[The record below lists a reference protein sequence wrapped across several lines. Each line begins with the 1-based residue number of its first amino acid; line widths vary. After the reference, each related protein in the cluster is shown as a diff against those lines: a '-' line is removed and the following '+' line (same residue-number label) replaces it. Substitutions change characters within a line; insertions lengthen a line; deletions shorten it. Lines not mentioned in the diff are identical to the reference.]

1 VDLKI
6 DKQDLAERRVQLTVE
21 VPPDRLE
28 SALHS
33 AARRIGTRT
42 RIPGFRPGKAPYKM
56 IVQKVGED
64 AVFDEALD
72 ELGQEVYR
80 QALGE
85 AEVEPYAPGSLDE
98 VVSREPLTLRY
109 TIPLEPEVELGD
121 YRAIRIPAEAP
132 QVADEAVDHMVEE
145 LRQRHA
151 VMETVQRQAEMTD
164 VVVLDVIG
172 QLASEVEGSTG
183 KLLEEK
189 GVPVLVADATDW
201 PIPGI
206 APQLVGMAAEAEKDV
221 EYVFPEDYIN
231 ESLRGKAARFH
242 LRCVE
247 VKSRALPELNDELA
261 RQLGEFTD
269 LMDLKLKVRKSLL
282 EEATRTGER
291 DYANQAVE
299 ALVAG
304 ATYQYPPVMLE
315 EEQKAMLR
323 ELDRRLQ
330 AQRLSLADYL
340 KIEKKTEDDLKKEL
354 EPQAVERVKRSLGLG
369 KLVELED
376 LHIEDSEVTAEL
388 ERVVAPWDSQSK
400 DVRKAIDN
408 PVGRRS
414 IAMDLLTDKAVHR
427 LVAIAR
433 GEADSPTAPAAQDLH
448 AESTTAGAEPQE

>member
-1 VDLKI
+1 MKI
-6 DKQDLAERRVQLTVE
+6 DKQDLAERLVQLTVE
-21 VPPDRLE
+21 VPADRLE

-56 IVQKVGED
+56 IVQKVGEE

-72 ELGQEVYR
+72 VLGQEVYR
-80 QALGE
+80 QALDE

-109 TIPLEPEVELGD
+109 TIPLEPEVQLSD
-121 YRAIRIPAEAP
+121 YRAIRIPVEEP
-132 QVADEAVDHMVEE
+132 QVTDGAVDQMVEE

-151 VMETVQRQAEMTD
+151 VMETVQRAAAMTD
-164 VVVLDVIG
+164 VVVVDVVG
-172 QLASEVEGSTG
+172 QLSSEDEAASG

-189 GVPVLVADATDW
+189 GVPVLVADTTDW

-206 APQLVGMAAEAEKDV
+206 AGHLIGMVAGEEKNI
-221 EYVFPEDYIN
+221 EYTFPEDYNN
-231 ESLRGKAARFH
+231 ESLRGKAARF
-242 LRCVE
+242 LVRCVE
-247 VKSRALPELNDELA
+247 VKSRTLPELNDELA

-282 EEATRTGER
+282 EEAARTGDR
-291 DYANQAVE
+291 DYANRAVE

-304 ATYQYPPVMLE
+304 ATYQYPPIMVE
-315 EEQKAMLR
+315 QEQKAMLR
-323 ELDRRLQ
+323 DLDRRLQ

-340 KIEKKTEDDLKKEL
+340 KIEKKTEDDVKKEL
-354 EPQAVERVKRSLGLG
+354 EPQAAERVKRSLALG

-376 LHIEDSEVTAEL
+376 LHIEDSEVSAEL
-388 ERVVAPWDSQSK
+388 ERVVAPWDSQAK

-414 IAMDLLTDKAVHR
+414 LAMDLLTDKAVQR

-433 GEADSPTAPAAQDLH
+433 GEAGTPTAPPAQDLQS
-448 AESTTAGAEPQE
+448 ESTTAGAESEE

>member
-1 VDLKI
+1 MKI
-6 DKQDLAERRVQLTVE
+6 DKQDLAERLVQLTVE
-21 VPPDRLE
+21 VPADRLE

-56 IVQKVGED
+56 IVQKVGEE

-72 ELGQEVYR
+72 VLGQEVYR
-80 QALGE
+80 QAIDE

-109 TIPLEPEVELGD
+109 TIPLEPEVQLSD
-121 YRAIRIPAEAP
+121 YRAIRIPVEEP
-132 QVADEAVDHMVEE
+132 QVTDGAVDQMVEE

-151 VMETVQRQAEMTD
+151 LMETVQRAAAMTD
-164 VVVLDVIG
+164 VVVVDVVG
-172 QLASEVEGSTG
+172 QLSSEDEAASG

-189 GVPVLVADATDW
+189 GVPVLVADTTDW

-206 APQLVGMAAEAEKDV
+206 AGHLIGMVAGEEKNI
-221 EYVFPEDYIN
+221 EYTFPEDYNN
-231 ESLRGKAARFH
+231 ESLRGKAARF
-242 LRCVE
+242 LVRCVE
-247 VKSRALPELNDELA
+247 VKSRTLPELNDELA

-282 EEATRTGER
+282 EEAARTGDR
-291 DYANQAVE
+291 DYANRAVE

-304 ATYQYPPVMLE
+304 ATYQYPPIMVE
-315 EEQKAMLR
+315 QEQKAMLR
-323 ELDRRLQ
+323 DLDRRLQ

-340 KIEKKTEDDLKKEL
+340 KIEKKTEDDVKKEL
-354 EPQAVERVKRSLGLG
+354 EPQAAERVKRSLALG

-376 LHIEDSEVTAEL
+376 LHIEDSEVSAEL
-388 ERVVAPWDSQSK
+388 ERVVAPWDSQAK

-414 IAMDLLTDKAVHR
+414 LAMDLLTDKAVQR

-433 GEADSPTAPAAQDLH
+433 GEAGTPTAPPAQDLQS
-448 AESTTAGAEPQE
+448 ESTTAGAESEE

>member
-1 VDLKI
+1 MKI

-21 VPPDRLE
+21 VPADRLE

-56 IVQKVGED
+56 IVQKVGEE

-80 QALGE
+80 QALDE

-98 VVSREPLTLRY
+98 VVSRDPLTLRY
-109 TIPLEPEVELGD
+109 TIPLEPEVQLGD
-121 YRAIRIPAEAP
+121 YHAIRIPVQEP
-132 QVADEAVDHMVEE
+132 QVADEAVDQMVEE

-151 VMETVQRQAEMTD
+151 VMETVQRAADMTD
-164 VVVLDVIG
+164 VVVVDVVG
-172 QLASEVEGSTG
+172 QLTSEDEGASG

-189 GVPVLVADATDW
+189 GVPVLVADTTDW

-206 APQLVGMAAEAEKDV
+206 AGHLLGIVAGEEKQID
-221 EYVFPEDYIN
+221 YTFPEDYTN
-231 ESLRGKAARFH
+231 ESLRGKAARFLVH
-242 LRCVE
+242 AVE
-247 VKSRALPELNDELA
+247 VKSRMLPELNDDLA
-261 RQLGEFTD
+261 RQLGEFSD

-282 EEATRTGER
+282 EEAARTGDR
-291 DYANQAVE
+291 DYANRAVE

-304 ATYQYPPVMLE
+304 ATYQYPPIMVE
-315 EEQKAMLR
+315 QEQKAMLR
-323 ELDRRLQ
+323 DLDRRLQ

-340 KIEKKTEDDLKKEL
+340 KIEKKTEDDVKKEL
-354 EPQAVERVKRSLGLG
+354 EPQAVERVKRSLALG
-369 KLVELED
+369 KLVELEE
-376 LHIEDSEVTAEL
+376 LHIEDSEVSAEL
-388 ERVVAPWDSQSK
+388 ERVVAPWDSQAK

-414 IAMDLLTDKAVHR
+414 IAMDLLTDKAVQR

-433 GEADSPTAPAAQDLH
+433 GEAGTPTAPPAQDLQS
-448 AESTTAGAEPQE
+448 ESTTAGAESQE

>member
-1 VDLKI
+1 MKI
-6 DKQDLAERRVQLTVE
+6 DKQDLAERLVQLTVE
-21 VPPDRLE
+21 VPADRLE

-56 IVQKVGED
+56 IVQKVGEE

-72 ELGQEVYR
+72 VLGQEVYR
-80 QALGE
+80 QAIDE

-109 TIPLEPEVELGD
+109 TIPLEPEVQLSD
-121 YRAIRIPAEAP
+121 YRAIRIPVEEP
-132 QVADEAVDHMVEE
+132 QVTDEAVDQMVEE

-151 VMETVQRQAEMTD
+151 VMETVQRAAAMTD
-164 VVVLDVIG
+164 VVVVDVVG
-172 QLASEVEGSTG
+172 QLSSEDEAASG

-189 GVPVLVADATDW
+189 GVPVLVADTTDW

-206 APQLVGMAAEAEKDV
+206 AGHLIGMVAGEEKNI
-221 EYVFPEDYIN
+221 EYTFPEDYNN
-231 ESLRGKAARFH
+231 ESLRGKAARF
-242 LRCVE
+242 LVRCVE
-247 VKSRALPELNDELA
+247 VKSRTLPELNDELA

-282 EEATRTGER
+282 EEAARTGDR
-291 DYANQAVE
+291 DYANRAVE

-304 ATYQYPPVMLE
+304 ATYQYPPIMVE
-315 EEQKAMLR
+315 QEQKAMLR
-323 ELDRRLQ
+323 DLDRRLQ

-340 KIEKKTEDDLKKEL
+340 KIEKKTEDDVKKEL
-354 EPQAVERVKRSLGLG
+354 EPQAAERVKRSLALG

-376 LHIEDSEVTAEL
+376 LHIEDSEVSAEL
-388 ERVVAPWDSQSK
+388 ERVVAPWDSQAK

-414 IAMDLLTDKAVHR
+414 LAMDLLTDKAVQR

-433 GEADSPTAPAAQDLH
+433 GEAGTPTAPPAQDLQS
-448 AESTTAGAEPQE
+448 ESTTAGAESEE